1 MGVAVLRGGDFGE
14 RQKNER
20 ERKTLWLGAL
30 LGLDL
35 PLRLIASQVQA
46 AEE

>member
-1 MGVAVLRGGDFGE
+1 MGAEVWSGGDFGE

-20 ERKTLWLGAL
+20 ERRTLWLGAL